1 MEYQNRQTIAQSLRD
16 RGADDLSELSD
27 EFLIEEAISLGE
39 LEVALLVDGEIEF
52 DRIDFVD
59 DQSIEGIKYDLT
71 HVPFK
76 IL

>member
-16 RGADDLSELSD
+16 RGADDLNELSD
-27 EFLIEEAISLGE
+27 EFLIEEAISQGE

>member
-16 RGADDLSELSD
+16 RGADDLNELSD

>member
-1 MEYQNRQTIAQSLRD
+1 MKYQTKQTIAQSLRD
-16 RGADDLSELSD
+16 RGADEFNELSD
-27 EFLIEEAISLGE
+27 EFLIEEAISQGE
-39 LEVALLVDGEIEF
+39 LYVSLIVDGEIEF
-52 DRIDFVD
+52 DMIDYVD

>member
-16 RGADDLSELSD
+16 RGADDLNELSD
-27 EFLIEEAISLGE
+27 EFLIEEAISQGE

-52 DRIDFVD
+52 DRIEFVD

>member
-1 MEYQNRQTIAQSLRD
+1 MKYHSKQTIAQYLRD
-16 RGADDLSELSD
+16 RGADDLIELSD

-39 LEVALLVDGEIEF
+39 LEVSLLVDGEIEF
-52 DRIDFVD
+52 DRIDYVD

-76 IL
+76 II

>member
-1 MEYQNRQTIAQSLRD
+1 MEYHSKQTIAQSLRD
-16 RGADDLSELSD
+16 RGADEFNELSD

-39 LEVALLVDGEIEF
+39 LHVSLLVNGEIEF
-52 DRIDFVD
+52 DTIDYVD

-76 IL
+76 II

>member
-1 MEYQNRQTIAQSLRD
+1 MKYHSKQTIAQCLRE
-16 RGADDLSELSD
+16 RGADEFNELSD

-39 LEVALLVDGEIEF
+39 LEVSLLVDGEIEF

-76 IL
+76 II

>member
-1 MEYQNRQTIAQSLRD
+1 MKYQTKQTIAQSLRD
-16 RGADDLSELSD
+16 RGADEFNELSD
-27 EFLIEEAISLGE
+27 EFLIEEAISQCE
-39 LEVALLVDGEIEF
+39 LDVSLIVDGEIEF
-52 DRIDFVD
+52 DRIDYVD

>member
-1 MEYQNRQTIAQSLRD
+1 MEYHSKQTIAQFLRD
-16 RGADDLSELSD
+16 RGADDLNELSD

-39 LEVALLVDGEIEF
+39 LEVSLLVDGEIEF

-59 DQSIEGIKYDLT
+59 DQVIEGMKYALT
-71 HVPFK
+71 YVPFK

>member
-1 MEYQNRQTIAQSLRD
+1 MEYQTKQTIAQYLRD
-16 RGADDLSELSD
+16 RGADDLIELSD
-27 EFLIEEAISLGE
+27 EFLIEEAISQGE
-39 LEVALLVDGEIEF
+39 LEVSLLVDGEIEF

-76 IL
+76 II

>member
-1 MEYQNRQTIAQSLRD
+1 MKYHSKQTIAQSLRD
-16 RGADDLSELSD
+16 RGADEFNELSD

-39 LEVALLVDGEIEF
+39 LEVYLLVDGEIEF

-76 IL
+76 II

>member
-1 MEYQNRQTIAQSLRD
+1 MKYQTKQTIAQSLRD
-16 RGADDLSELSD
+16 RGADEFNELSD
-27 EFLIEEAISLGE
+27 EFLIEEAISQGE
-39 LEVALLVDGEIEF
+39 LDVSLIVDGEIEF
-52 DRIDFVD
+52 DRIDYVD

>member
-1 MEYQNRQTIAQSLRD
+1 MKYQNRQTIAQSLRD
-16 RGADDLSELSD
+16 RGADDLNELSD

-39 LEVALLVDGEIEF
+39 LYVSLLVDGEIEF

-59 DQSIEGIKYDLT
+59 DQSIEGMKYDLT